1 MNEARFHFPF
11 MRWRKYWIA
20 LSTVLLVVTVA
31 ALIVNTATLGM
42 PLNFGIDFTGGTL
55 VDVKF
60 GKPAALADIRATY
73 EAHGVRDIVVQAF
86 ESSGNREFK
95 LTTPAISEDEEV
107 KILEE
112 LGKKFGG
119 YELVSKDKVSPVIGS
134 ELRRDAILAVGLA
147 TVAMIV
153 YLTIRFEIRF
163 AIAAI
168 AAMLHDILLTVGT
181 FAVFRLPVDTSFVV
195 AVLTVYG
202 YSVNDTIIIFDRI
215 RERLHARRKEPL
227 EELINVSINQTLS
240 RTINTVVTVLLALFA
255 VLIFGGSSIH
265 VLALALIVGIVLGT
279 YSSIF
284 VASPVYL
291 YLVQRSERRA
301 QARIAR
307 AS

>member
-11 MRWRKYWIA
+11 MRWRKYWIGVSA
-20 LSTVLLVVTVA
+20 AMLLVTVV
-31 ALIVNTATLGM
+31 ALIINAATLGM

-55 VDVKF
+55 IDVKF
-60 GKPAALADIRATY
+60 GQPATLADIRAAYT
-73 EAHGVRDIVVQAF
+73 AHGVHDIVVQAF
-86 ESSGNREFK
+86 ESSHNREFK
-95 LTTPAISEDEEV
+95 LTTPAIPEEQE
-107 KILEE
+107 KAIFDE
-112 LGKKFGG
+112 LGGKFGG
-119 YELVSKDKVSPVIGS
+119 YEIVSKDKVSPVIGA
-134 ELRRDAILAVGLA
+134 ELRRDAVLAVGLA

-163 AIAAI
+163 AVAAI
-168 AAMLHDILLTVGT
+168 VAMLHDILLTVGA

-240 RTINTVVTVLLALFA
+240 RTINTVVTVLLALLA
-255 VLIFGGSSIH
+255 VLVFGGSSVH
-265 VLALALIVGIVLGT
+265 VLALALIIGIILGT

-284 VASPVYL
+284 IASPVYL
-291 YLVQRSERRA
+291 YLVQRTERRA
-301 QARIAR
+301 HGKLAR